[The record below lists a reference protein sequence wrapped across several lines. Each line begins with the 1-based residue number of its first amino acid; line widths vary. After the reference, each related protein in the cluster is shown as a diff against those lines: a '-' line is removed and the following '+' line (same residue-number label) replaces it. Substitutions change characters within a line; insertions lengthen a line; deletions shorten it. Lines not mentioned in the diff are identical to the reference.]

1 MTFRSSLVASPRRAR
16 NSARSREKEKPAKF
30 ANGSLLGNDSRIFV
44 EHHGAYPLSRMRLS
58 FSPVPLSPRRFPSA
72 HFSFSKFYRPETPG
86 VLSSLHFLLCPFSDL
101 WRFPSCHDAL
111 YFRFCLYFRFPFL
124 RVSLRFL
131 QRQRIHRP
139 DRRVFVHS
147 ILFVLPLLFFF
158 FSFTLSPFLSSR
170 DFVTCPL
177 SLSIT
182 EFCTSPLGIVLRF
195 LRRRRLQLVQRAD
208 TIARI
213 KPFVQF
219 HFSRWSR

>member
-1 MTFRSSLVASPRRAR
+1 M
-16 NSARSREKEKPAKF
+16 
-30 ANGSLLGNDSRIFV
+30 

-58 FSPVPLSPRRFPSA
+58 FSRLPLSPRRFPSA

-86 VLSSLHFLLCPFSDL
+86 VVSSLHFLLCPFSDL

-124 RVSLRFL
+124 HVSLRFL
-131 QRQRIHRP
+131 QQQRIHRP
-139 DRRVFVHS
+139 DCRVFVHS
-147 ILFVLPLLFFF
+147 ILFVLPLFFF
-158 FSFTLSPFLSSR
+158 FFFFLYVISISFVSR
-170 DFVTCPL
+170 FRYVPP

>member
-44 EHHGAYPLSRMRLS
+44 EHHGARIRFPECVSP
-58 FSPVPLSPRRFPSA
+58 SPVPLSPRRFPSA

-101 WRFPSCHDAL
+101 WRFPSRHDAL

-124 RVSLRFL
+124 HVSLRFL
-131 QRQRIHRP
+131 QQQRIHHP

-147 ILFVLPLLFFF
+147 ILFVLPLSFF